1 MQGRKISF
9 ALAIVALLSAEAGAA
24 PASTLKDAVKK
35 AIVSNPE
42 VQARWHDFLASQ
54 DEVDVARGGY
64 YPRLDL
70 SAGVGRENIKQPSLP
85 SDSFTRRGA
94 ALTLNQMLYDGFA
107 TKSEVTKLAYAKL
120 TRYYEVLDATEST
133 ALEVTRAYEDVLRYR
148 ELSRLAQENY
158 AQHKQIFDQI
168 QQRVQAGV
176 GRRVDLE
183 QAGGRLALAQSNL
196 LTEASNLH
204 DVSARY
210 QRIVGELP
218 AGEMVSPELLKQGIP
233 ASIEEA
239 LKLAFQ
245 GSPAFNAAIENVRA
259 AQAEIGTAKA
269 NFHPRVDLRASKDI
283 AFNDNGVSGRRD
295 DEIIEL
301 VLNYNLFKGGSDRA
315 RVNQFSKRLELARDL
330 RDKSCR
336 DIRQTLAIAYN
347 DVGRLSKQLAFLD
360 QHQLSIEK
368 AREAYRKQFD
378 IGQRTLLDL
387 LDTENEYFQA
397 RRAYANANYD
407 YAIAHART
415 LAGMG
420 ALVPALQVARDGM
433 PTAQELGQD
442 RKGVD
447 AADIQCPG
455 EAPVL
460 AINELEIAQAKPV
473 PPPPP
478 LPEKPIATAGPTVQQ
493 ALNGWAAA
501 WSAKDTPRYLGFY
514 SKNFQPED
522 GRSLEQWTKERRAR
536 LAKPGEIRVDISD
549 LKVDQASPDKAVTEF
564 RQVYTSQDFRDIVN
578 KRLDWER
585 EAGQWKIKREQVLS
599 SLANLDGT
607 QNPKSKK
614 AKKRAR
620 LCPCP
625 VTAK

>member
-1 MQGRKISF
+1 MQKRKISF
-9 ALAIVALLSAEAGAA
+9 ALAVVALLSAETGAA
-24 PASTLKDAVKK
+24 PAGTLQDAVKK

-42 VQARWHDFLASQ
+42 VQARWHDFLASR

-70 SAGVGRENIKQPSLP
+70 SAGVGRENLKQPGLP
-85 SDSFTRRGA
+85 SDSFTRRGT
-94 ALTLNQMLYDGFA
+94 ALTLNQMIYDGFA
-107 TKSEVTKLAYAKL
+107 TKSEVAKLAYAKL

-133 ALEVTRAYEDVLRYR
+133 ALEATRAYEDVLRYR
-148 ELSRLAQENY
+148 ELSRLAQENH

-233 ASIEEA
+233 PSMEEA

-245 GSPAFNAAIENVRA
+245 GSPAFNAALENVRA

-295 DEIIEL
+295 DELIEL

-336 DIRQTLAIAYN
+336 DIRQTLTIAYN
-347 DVGRLSKQLAFLD
+347 DVGRLSRQLGFLD

-397 RRAYANANYD
+397 RRAYSNATHD

-415 LAGMG
+415 LASMG
-420 ALVPALQVARDGM
+420 ALVPALQVAREGM
-433 PTAQELGQD
+433 PTARELGQD
-442 RKGVD
+442 RNSVD

-460 AINELEIAQAKPV
+460 AVNELEIALAKPV

-478 LPEKPIATAGPTVQQ
+478 LPEKPIAPAGPTVQQ
-493 ALNGWAAA
+493 ALNDWAAA

-522 GRSLEQWTKERRAR
+522 GRSLEQWTTERRAR
-536 LAKPGEIRVDISD
+536 LARPGDIRVDISD
-549 LKVDQASPDKAVTEF
+549 LKVDQAGPDKAVTEF
-564 RQVYTSQDFRDIVN
+564 RQVYASRDYQDIIS

-585 EAGQWKIKREQVLS
+585 EAGQWKIQREQALS
-599 SLANLDGT
+599 SLASLDGSRKPLT
-607 QNPKSKK
+607 KK
-614 AKKRAR
+614 AKKSTKY
-620 LCPCP
+620 CPCP
-625 VTAK
+625 VSTK